1 MSDSAKPSRNSEVQ
15 ALRGILPDEEL
26 EVVHAYWMQQGADPG
41 LSQSADDAL
50 IAVLREAGDGLA
62 ELGRMDPAFE
72 RIAEDIARR
81 TVDIRSEMSSTDVG
95 KTLGPSQS
103 DGPTRTAP
111 VPLAERDSAVIG
123 PEPTKTFSGPSS
135 HAESARHSDP
145 SSEATFLSSPE
156 AGDGASPK
164 LTVRDGRMATPT
176 DEELVPGFQLGAY
189 RIVRRLGQGGMGSV
203 FLAEHIR
210 MERLVALKTLAS
222 DMTRDPQA
230 LKRFH
235 REVKAAAKLSHPN
248 IVTAYDADEAQ
259 GLQMLIMEYVE
270 GTDLSVRVKR
280 DGTMSVQEALDC
292 LLQSAR
298 GLEFAHSK
306 GVVHRDIKP
315 ANLLM
320 DRDGVVKVLD
330 MGLARIG
337 EVDESATAGLTTAGT
352 IMGTAEFMAPEQALD
367 TRTAGTQADI
377 YSLGCT
383 LYFLLTGH
391 APYTGDTVMKI
402 LLAHRDRAV
411 PKLRAVRTDVP
422 ERLDSLFQRMVA
434 KRVSDRCQTM
444 TEVIAELEA
453 IRADRA
459 RADAPSSSDNDSAM
473 TLPGS
478 IQFPELARPLA
489 PSSGTVAS
497 PPTPV
502 AKGAVPPVWTR
513 SRGLVAAA
521 AAGLLFLFG
530 LVITL
535 TTREGTLVL
544 EVTEPNAKIEI
555 DGQLQNVQVT
565 RADGRE
571 TITIGV
577 EPGKHQ
583 LKVQK
588 DGFSIYTDKFEI
600 GWSGTKSIKAELKP
614 LNTKPVAELSSTV
627 PQLSPSAAG
636 AETAVGAWDTPE
648 FRQWLAKVKDLPAEE
663 LLEAVSKKMVEL
675 NPGFDGK
682 LSHGFSHIPGSAPV
696 IERGKVVEVGF
707 SSPVV
712 SNVAPLRAFG
722 TLRSVSCAG
731 SSSPTEQ
738 PSLLVDISPLRGM
751 EIERFCGFWN
761 KGLRDYAPVVGP
773 QLRELLLVDTE
784 ATDLSPLRGIPL
796 RRLNVS
802 FNGVEDLRPL
812 EGMPLVQLGIAGH
825 FDNRP
830 GIRDLSPL
838 KGMRLTSLF
847 VSQNPRLTDLSA
859 LAGMPLDEFIALGT
873 GIQSLEPL
881 RGMNIRSL
889 GLSRTRVSD
898 LSPLE
903 GMPLQVLEISETPVR
918 DLSPLRGLPLDELQI
933 TGCRQLSD
941 FSALTEIALKRVFL
955 DFDAKRDTD
964 WLRSIKTLEVINGKP
979 VAEFWKEVASESA
992 R

>member
-1 MSDSAKPSRNSEVQ
+1 MSDSVKPSRNSEVQ

-26 EVVHAYWMQQGADPG
+26 EVVHAYWMQQGADPD
-41 LSQSADDAL
+41 LAQSADDAL

-62 ELGRMDPAFE
+62 DLGRMDPAFE

-81 TVDIRSEMSSTDVG
+81 TVDIRSGMSSTDVG
-95 KTLGPSQS
+95 KTLGPSQV
-103 DGPTRTAP
+103 DGPTTAEP

-123 PEPTKTFSGPSS
+123 PAPTKTL
-135 HAESARHSDP
+135 AEASQQAASARHAAA
-145 SSEATFLSSPE
+145 SSEATFLSSSE
-156 AGDGASPK
+156 AGDGTSPK
-164 LTVRDGRMATPT
+164 LTVRDGRLATPT

-210 MERLVALKTLAS
+210 MERLVALKTLAP

-280 DGTMSVQEALDC
+280 DGTMSVQDAIHS
-292 LLQSAR
+292 LLQAAR

-320 DRDGVVKVLD
+320 DQAGIVKVLD

-337 EVDESATAGLTTAGT
+337 EVEESATAGLTTAGT

-367 TRTAGTQADI
+367 TRTAGAPADI

-383 LYFLLTGH
+383 LYYLLTGY
-391 APYTGDTVMKI
+391 APFAGDTVMKI
-402 LLAHRDRAV
+402 LLAHRDRDV
-411 PKLRAVRTDVP
+411 PKLRAIRTDVP
-422 ERLDSLFQRMVA
+422 ERLDSLFRRMMA
-434 KRVSDRCQTM
+434 KRVSDRCQAM
-444 TEVIAELEA
+444 TEVISELEA
-453 IRADRA
+453 IQTELA
-459 RADAPSSSDNDSAM
+459 RVDASRSNDSAT

-478 IQFPELARPLA
+478 IQFPEFARPLA
-489 PSSGTVAS
+489 PSTGTVAS

-502 AKGAVPPVWTR
+502 AKGVAPPVWTR

-521 AAGLLFLFG
+521 SAGLLFLFG

-577 EPGKHQ
+577 EPGTHQ

-600 GWSGTKSIKAELKP
+600 GWGGTKSIKAELKP
-614 LNTKPVAELSSTV
+614 LNAKPEVELSSTV
-627 PQLSPSAAG
+627 PEPSPSAAG
-636 AETAVGAWDTPE
+636 AGTAVGAWDTPE

-682 LSHGFSHIPGSAPV
+682 LSHGFSHIPGSTPV

-731 SSSPTEQ
+731 SSNPAEQ

-751 EIERFCGFWN
+751 GIERFCGFWN
-761 KGLRDYAPVVGP
+761 KGLSDYAPVVGP
-773 QLRELLLVDTE
+773 QLRELLLEDTQ

-796 RRLNVS
+796 RRLDMS

-812 EGMPLVQLGIAGH
+812 EGMPLERLGIAGH

-830 GIRDLSPL
+830 GVRDLSPL
-838 KGMRLTSLF
+838 KGMQLKSLF
-847 VSQNPRLTDLSA
+847 VSQNPRLADLSA
-859 LAGMPLDEFIALGT
+859 LAGMPIDEFIAAGT

-881 RGMNIRSL
+881 RGMSIRSL
-889 GLSRTRVSD
+889 GLTRTRVSD

-903 GMPLQVLEISETPVR
+903 GMPLQVLEISETPVH

-933 TGCRQLSD
+933 AGCRQLSD
-941 FSALTEIALKRVFL
+941 FSALTEIALKRVVL
-955 DFDAKRDTD
+955 DFDATRDTD
-964 WLRSIKTLEVINGKP
+964 WLQSIKTLETINGKP
-979 VAEFWKEVASESA
+979 VAEFWKAVASEPT